1 MRCPAAGTWLVALLC
16 CSAAIRG
23 QAPPQASAPFRTAV
37 DVVTVDVTVTD
48 AAGRMLPDLARDEFV
63 VFEDNRPQTVMLFQN
78 VSLPLTVSLLID
90 SSASMQESLPVA
102 KEAAIGFISAL
113 EPVDVASIVD
123 FDSRVRVTQGF
134 TNDRAALE
142 DAIRRT
148 SAGGATSLY
157 NALYIALRELDRKVE
172 SDHVGD
178 LRRRAIVLLSDGED
192 TSSLMTF
199 DEVLET
205 AVRSGTAIYAIGL
218 GGGPSLSETERNGQY
233 SLRRLSRQTG
243 GRAFFPLHVK
253 ELQAVYREIR
263 DELASQYTL
272 AYESSNKRRDG
283 RYRQIAIRVARKGAI
298 ARARPGYNAPTESKW

>member
-1 MRCPAAGTWLVALLC
+1 MRCPAAGAWLVALLC

-23 QAPPQASAPFRTAV
+23 QAPPQTSAPFRTAV

-48 AAGRMLPDLARDEFV
+48 AAGRMLPDLERDEFV
-63 VFEDNRPQTVMLFQN
+63 VFEDNRPQTIMLFQN
-78 VSLPLTVSLLID
+78 VSVPLTVSLLID

-113 EPVDVASIVD
+113 EPIDVASIVD

-148 SAGGATSLY
+148 SAGRATSLY

-178 LRRRAIVLLSDGED
+178 LRRRRSCCCR
-192 TSSLMTF
+192 T
-199 DEVLET
+199 
-205 AVRSGTAIYAIGL
+205 VRT
-218 GGGPSLSETERNGQY
+218 P
-233 SLRRLSRQTG
+233 
-243 GRAFFPLHVK
+243 
-253 ELQAVYREIR
+253 
-263 DELASQYTL
+263 
-272 AYESSNKRRDG
+272 
-283 RYRQIAIRVARKGAI
+283 RV
-298 ARARPGYNAPTESKW
+298 